1 MISPNPPTLA
11 RAEGK
16 FGIDP
21 ARLPRAAASGSKPL
35 PLGIAC
41 GQVQTAGADRRPVRV
56 MQKKQRKLDPAY
68 RRKALELRRNGAT
81 FAQIGAALGIG
92 RKAVS
97 KLIDRELARQEQE
110 ARENAGAALGLEL
123 ERLDAAL
130 RVASAVMNNPGV
142 SADKR
147 LRAID
152 RVLRVEFL
160 RCRLLGL
167 LAPTKI
173 APVTPDGKRPYASP
187 GPPTDA
193 DRLRRIQ
200 DLLTRAGVN

>member
-1 MISPNPPTLA
+1 
-11 RAEGK
+11 
-16 FGIDP
+16 
-21 ARLPRAAASGSKPL
+21 
-35 PLGIAC
+35 
-41 GQVQTAGADRRPVRV
+41 
-56 MQKKQRKLDPAY
+56 MQKERRKLDEAD

-92 RKAVS
+92 RKTVS
-97 KLIDRELARQEQE
+97 KLIDRELARQQHE
-110 ARENAGAALGLEL
+110 AREDAGAALGLEL

-130 RVASAVMNNPGV
+130 RVACAVMNNPAAGAE
-142 SADKR
+142 SR

-173 APVTPDGKRPYASP
+173 APVTPDGHRPCASP

-200 DLLTRAGVN
+200 ELLNRAGVN

>member
-1 MISPNPPTLA
+1 
-11 RAEGK
+11 
-16 FGIDP
+16 
-21 ARLPRAAASGSKPL
+21 
-35 PLGIAC
+35 
-41 GQVQTAGADRRPVRV
+41 
-56 MQKKQRKLDPAY
+56 MQKERRKLDAAD

-97 KLIDRELARQEQE
+97 KLIDRELARQQHE

-130 RVASAVMNNPGV
+130 RVACAVMNNPGAGAE
-142 SADKR
+142 SR

-173 APVTPDGKRPYASP
+173 APVTPDGHRPYAPP

-200 DLLTRAGVN
+200 DLLARAGAN